1 MKKNRIISL
10 FLACALILHAGLF
23 STVSAAGDYA
33 ETPTTQYG
41 KDFIAACEGQQWLV
55 NEVERQ
61 LNAQQKTITRLAT
74 GDLSVIYHLGFT
86 DKGLSGKIPQAIGWF
101 GNLETLSLGG
111 NRFSNV
117 PAELFSLTKLT
128 HIDLSNNNYSGAIP
142 IGFGTMP
149 ALKVL
154 ILSQNEFTGTV
165 PADILANT
173 RLSILDLSDNS
184 LTGGVPAGVRNMTGL
199 KYLSLSENNLGGT
212 IPDLTGMVN
221 LETLSLW
228 NCGLTG
234 VIHDSIF
241 TLTKL
246 EILDL
251 AQNKLSDTLD
261 AEVGDLVNLR
271 LLGLGDNSLHG
282 EIPAEIEDLTKLYE
296 LDLADNLFVGTIPDA
311 FALMSDLR
319 EVHLENN
326 KLRGYVPDSLYDHNP
341 TAGIYLSNNYLT
353 GQNLS
358 EITGTNGAKSNADNF
373 CDEEPVTRQ
382 YDLSINSYVVINETT
397 PVNLYTLLRN
407 TPVRGG
413 GVKPMLPAMDYEYD
427 VTPSSSA
434 SWVTVTRIENGV
446 NGIFIK
452 ATQEIEQVDAVTIT
466 IWIKDNDG
474 SAYSTATV
482 KVATKG
488 QTSAGPSG
496 GSGGG
501 GVAPT
506 PPPEET
512 TVHHVPYING
522 FPDGEFKAEENVT
535 REQVAKM
542 LAVALELSEYRYSSR
557 YEDVEPT
564 DWAANHIETASRNKY
579 FTGYT
584 DGTFKPVASITRAE
598 FVAVVAR
605 VAGLPLDMDIT
616 IEELPFS
623 DVEQAWYLPYLKAAV
638 DAGYIN
644 GYTDGTFRP
653 RQPIARS
660 EAVKVVNLLLGRN
673 IETQPSSLRCPFP
686 DVAANHWAYKHILEA
701 SVEHNHAEG

>member
-1 MKKNRIISL
+1 MKKNRILSL
-10 FLACALILHAGLF
+10 LLACALILHAGLF
-23 STVSAAGDYA
+23 STVSAAGDYT

-41 KDFIAACEGQQWLV
+41 KDFIAACEGQQWLI

-61 LNAQQKTITRLAT
+61 LNAQQKTISRLAA
-74 GDLSVIYHLGFT
+74 GDLSVIYHLGFM
-86 DKGLSGKIPQAIGWF
+86 DWNLSGKIPQAIGWLE
-101 GNLETLSLGG
+101 NLETLSLGG

-128 HIDLSNNNYSGAIP
+128 HVDLSNNNYSGAIP
-142 IGFGTMP
+142 TGFGTMA

-154 ILSQNEFTGTV
+154 ILSQNEFTGTI

-173 RLSILDLSDNS
+173 NLSILDLSNNK
-184 LTGGVPAGVRNMTGL
+184 LTSGIPVAISGMTGL

-212 IPDLTGMVN
+212 IPDLTGMAN

-234 VIHDSIF
+234 GIHNSIYNLT
-241 TLTKL
+241 TLT
-246 EILDL
+246 ILDL
-251 AQNKLSDTLD
+251 AQNGLEDTLD
-261 AEVGDLVNLR
+261 TAVGSLTNLK
-271 LLGLGDNSLHG
+271 LLGLGDNKLYG
-282 EIPAEIEDLTKLYE
+282 EIPAEIKDLTKLYE
-296 LDLADNLFVGTIPDA
+296 LDLADNLLVGTIPDA
-311 FALMSDLR
+311 FALMSNLR

-326 KLRGYVPDSLYDHNP
+326 KLRGYVPDSLHAHNA
-341 TAGIYLSNNYLT
+341 TAEIYLSNNYLT
-353 GQNLS
+353 GQKLS
-358 EITGTNGAKSNADNF
+358 EITGANGVKSNADNF
-373 CDEEPVTRQ
+373 CDEEAVTRQ

-407 TPVRGG
+407 VPVRGG

-434 SWVTVTRIENGV
+434 SWVTVTQNAG
-446 NGIFIK
+446 GIFIQ

-488 QTSAGPSG
+488 QTSVGP
-496 GSGGG
+496 GGG
-501 GVAPT
+501 GGGAPT
-506 PPPEET
+506 PEPEEA

-542 LAVALELSEYRYSSR
+542 LAVALELTEYRYSSR
-557 YEDVEPT
+557 YEDVTAT

-598 FVAVVAR
+598 FVAVIAR
-605 VAGLPLDMDIT
+605 VAGLPLDMEIT
-616 IEELPFS
+616 IDALTFS

-653 RQPIARS
+653 EQPIARS

-673 IETQPSSLRCPFP
+673 IETQPNTLRCPFP
-686 DVAANHWAYKHILEA
+686 DVAANHWAYQHILEA
-701 SVEHNHAEG
+701 SVEHHHAEG

>member
-1 MKKNRIISL
+1 MAKTLLLPVRGS
-10 FLACALILHAGLF
+10 
-23 STVSAAGDYA
+23 S
-33 ETPTTQYG
+33 
-41 KDFIAACEGQQWLV
+41 FIAACEGQQWLI

-61 LNAQQKTITRLAT
+61 LNAQQKTITRLET

-86 DKGLSGKIPQAIGWF
+86 DWNLSGTIPAAVGWLT
-101 GNLETLSLGG
+101 NLETLSLGG
-111 NRFSNV
+111 NHFSNV
-117 PAELFSLTKLT
+117 PIGLFSLPKLT

-142 IGFGTMP
+142 TGFGGMA

-154 ILSQNEFTGTV
+154 ILSQNNFTGNIPV
-165 PADILANT
+165 DILANT
-173 RLSILDLSDNS
+173 GLSVLDLSENK
-184 LTGGVPAGVRNMTGL
+184 LTGGVPADIRNLTGL
-199 KYLSLSENNLGGT
+199 KYLSMSCNNLGGT
-212 IPDLTGMVN
+212 IPDLSGMAS

-234 VIHDSIF
+234 AIHDSIYGLT
-241 TLTKL
+241 TLT
-246 EILDL
+246 ILDL
-251 AQNKLSDTLD
+251 AQNKLSDKLD
-261 AEVGDLVNLR
+261 AEVGNLTNLG
-271 LLGLGDNSLHG
+271 LLGLGDNSLYG
-282 EIPAEIEDLTKLYE
+282 KIPDELEDLTALWE
-296 LDLADNLFVGTIPDA
+296 LDLADNLFTGTIPDA
-311 FALMSDLR
+311 FALMNDLR

-326 KLRGYVPDSLYDHNP
+326 KLRGYVPDSLHAHNLY
-341 TAGIYLSNNYLT
+341 ADIYLSNNYLT
-353 GQNLS
+353 GAKLS
-358 EITGTNGAKSNADNF
+358 EITGANGTKSNADNF
-373 CDEEPVTRQ
+373 CDEETVTRQ
-382 YDLSINSYVVINETT
+382 YDLTINSYVVINETT
-397 PVNLYTLLRN
+397 PVNLYTMLRN
-407 TPVRGG
+407 VPVRGG
-413 GVKPMLPAMDYEYD
+413 GVKPMLPADDYEIE
-427 VTPSSSA
+427 VTPAGSA
-434 SWVTVTRIENGV
+434 SWITITRNAS
-446 NGIFIK
+446 GIFVQ
-452 ATQEIEQVDAVTIT
+452 ANQEIEQADAVTIK
-466 IWIKDNDG
+466 IWIKANDG

-488 QTSAGPSG
+488 QTSVGPG
-496 GSGGG
+496 GGGGGG

-506 PPPEET
+506 PEPT
-512 TVHHVPYING
+512 GTSVHHTPYING

-542 LAVALELSEYRYSSR
+542 LSVALELTEYRYSAR
-557 YEDVEPT
+557 YEDVLPT

-616 IEELPFS
+616 MEELPFS

-653 RQPIARS
+653 EQPIARS

-701 SVEHNHAEG
+701 SVDHHHAEG

>member
-1 MKKNRIISL
+1 MKTKRILSL
-10 FLACALILHAGLF
+10 LLACALILQMGIF
-23 STVSAAGDYA
+23 TVASAAGDYT

-41 KDFIAACEGQQWLV
+41 KDFIAASEGQQWLI

-61 LNAQQKTITRLAT
+61 LNAQQKTITRLAA
-74 GDLSVIYHLGFT
+74 GDLLVIYHLGFT

-117 PAELFSLTKLT
+117 PTELFSLPKLT
-128 HIDLSNNNYSGAIP
+128 HIDLSNNNYSGPIP
-142 IGFGTMP
+142 TGFGGM
-149 ALKVL
+149 AVLKVL
-154 ILSQNEFTGTV
+154 ILSQNEFTGNV
-165 PADILANT
+165 PADILSNT
-173 RLSILDLSDNS
+173 NLSILDLSNNK
-184 LTGGVPAGVRNMTGL
+184 LTGGVPAAISSMTGL
-199 KYLSLSENNLGGT
+199 EYLSLSENNLGGT

-271 LLGLGDNSLHG
+271 LLGLGDNNLHG
-282 EIPAEIEDLTKLYE
+282 EIPAEIKDLAKLYE
-296 LDLADNLFVGTIPDA
+296 LDLADNLFTGTIPDA

-319 EVHLENN
+319 EVHLEDN
-326 KLRGYVPDSLYDHNP
+326 KLRGYVPDSLHAHNP
-341 TAGIYLSNNYLT
+341 TAEIYLSNNYLT
-353 GQNLS
+353 GAKLS
-358 EITGTNGAKSNADNF
+358 EITGASGAKSNADNF
-373 CDEEPVTRQ
+373 CDEETVTRQ

-482 KVATKG
+482 TVATKG
-488 QTSAGPSG
+488 QTSVGP
-496 GSGGG
+496 GG

-506 PPPEET
+506 PPPEEA

-542 LAVALELSEYRYSSR
+542 LAVALELPEYRYSSR
-557 YEDVEPT
+557 YEDVEST

-598 FVAVVAR
+598 FVAVIAR
-605 VAGLPLDMDIT
+605 VAGLPLDMEIT
-616 IEELPFS
+616 IDALTFS
-623 DVEQAWYLPYLKAAV
+623 DVEQAWYLPYLKATV
-638 DAGYIN
+638 DAGYID
-644 GYTDGTFRP
+644 GYPDGTFRP
-653 RQPIARS
+653 EQPIARS

-673 IETQPSSLRCPFP
+673 IETQPNTLRCPFP

-701 SVEHNHAEG
+701 SAEHHHAED